1 MLQKWGWVQEMY
13 AFAISVYLIG
23 VRHVDLVLH
32 LMAQPPWDARME
44 LSANK
49 PFYILHYTYG
59 NDFTLDGKYT
69 PGGWGEPLCVCLSFL
84 HEVVARA
91 THICVGRGACQSSG
105 DEWLSVVQLNLSC
118 LTDFFTRQHAAQ
130 TAASRA

>member
-1 MLQKWGWVQEMY
+1 MY

-69 PGGWGEPLCVCLSFL
+69 PGGWECSWQGVAPVAVCMT
-84 HEVVARA
+84 VV
-91 THICVGRGACQSSG
+91 GG
-105 DEWLSVVQLNLSC
+105 
-118 LTDFFTRQHAAQ
+118 
-130 TAASRA
+130 

>member
-1 MLQKWGWVQEMY
+1 MGFLQVTLGCAVLCAALYLQKWGWVQEMY

-23 VRHVDLVLH
+23 VRHVDLALH

-69 PGGWGEPLCVCLSFL
+69 PGGW
-84 HEVVARA
+84 VVQHPWKVLPPGQCAWLLL
-91 THICVGRGACQSSG
+91 VGRMHFQSA
-105 DEWLSVVQLNLSC
+105 VAVK
-118 LTDFFTRQHAAQ
+118 
-130 TAASRA
+130 ASAR